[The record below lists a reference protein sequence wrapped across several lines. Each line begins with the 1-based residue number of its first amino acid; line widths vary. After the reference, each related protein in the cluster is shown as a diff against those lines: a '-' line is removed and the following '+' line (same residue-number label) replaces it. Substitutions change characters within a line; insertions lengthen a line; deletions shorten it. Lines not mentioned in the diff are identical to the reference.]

1 MLPSSNRLS
10 IASIALTGLGQAD
23 VAALTID
30 KPAVRQPR
38 GLEFWVVILT
48 LCVMT
53 LLSAAETSIIT
64 TALPTVLQKLDI
76 HDGYTWVNSVSFLT
90 G

>member
-23 VAALTID
+23 IAALAINE
-30 KPAVRQPR
+30 PAVRPTR

-64 TALPTVLQKLDI
+64 TALSTVLQKLDI
-76 HDGYTWVNSVSFLT
+76 HDEYTWVNSVSFLT

>member
-10 IASIALTGLGQAD
+10 IALTGLGQAD
-23 VAALTID
+23 IAALTID
-30 KPAVRQPR
+30 KPAVRPAH
-38 GLEFWVVILT
+38 GPGFWVIILT

-64 TALPTVLQKLDI
+64 TALPTVLQKLNI

>member
-10 IASIALTGLGQAD
+10 VTLTGLGQAD
-23 VAALTID
+23 VATLTIER
-30 KPAVRQPR
+30 PAVRPTR
-38 GLEFWVVILT
+38 GPGFWVVILT

-76 HDGYTWVNSVSFLT
+76 YDGYTWVNSVSFLT

>member
-1 MLPSSNRLS
+1 MLPSSNR
-10 IASIALTGLGQAD
+10 ASIALTGLGQAH
-23 VAALTID
+23 VAALTLNI
-30 KPAVRQPR
+30 PAVRQTR
-38 GLEFWVVILT
+38 GPGFWVVILT

-53 LLSAAETSIIT
+53 LLSTAETSIIT
-64 TALPTVLQKLDI
+64 TALPTILQKLDV